1 MDLANTDE
9 HRYSS
14 TYPCRLPVWW
24 ARTGQTGPH
33 GDAEG
38 VSGKRIILRIEKKFT
53 RFERFLARF
62 LRAPKEVRR
71 PLDTMNSMLWELCD
85 GSRDFQSVCAAMDE
99 CFNED
104 IAPVVERT
112 AAGIDAMKS
121 RNLMTVLS
129 QPYSKKWNIGP
140 GIVPIHQHLSEY
152 DAESGYDVEVR
163 TEFERPIEDI
173 EKDVQPYD
181 Q

>member
-1 MDLANTDE
+1 MDLANTGE

-33 GDAEG
+33 VDVEG
-38 VSGKRIILRIEKKFT
+38 VSGKRIILRIEKKFS
-53 RFERFLARF
+53 RFERILARL

-71 PLDTMNSMLWELCD
+71 PLDAMNSMLWELCD
-85 GSRDFQSVCAAMDE
+85 GSRNFQSICEAMDA

-121 RNLMTVLS
+121 RNLMTILS

-140 GIVPIHQHLSEY
+140 GIVPTHQHLSKLDGGSDY
-152 DAESGYDVEVR
+152 DIEVR
-163 TEFERPIEDI
+163 TEFERPIEYI
-173 EKDVQPYD
+173 EQVEKSDD

>member
-1 MDLANTDE
+1 MGE
-9 HRYSS
+9 
-14 TYPCRLPVWW
+14 
-24 ARTGQTGPH
+24 TGPH

-38 VSGKRIILRIEKKFT
+38 VSGKMIILRIEKKFT
-53 RFERFLARF
+53 RFEGLLARL

-85 GSRDFQSVCAAMDE
+85 GSRDFQSVCAAMDA

-121 RNLMTVLS
+121 RNLMTTLS

-140 GIVPIHQHLSEY
+140 GIAPSHQHLSEPGDESDY
-152 DAESGYDVEVR
+152 DIEVR
-163 TEFERPIEDI
+163 TEFERPIENI
-173 EKDVQPYD
+173 EQDVQPDD